1 MATGSDL
8 LRKASPHVGETYHLG
23 VLVPK
28 DNSAWRGPWDCA
40 EFASWCVFQ
49 VTGRL
54 YGCDNNH
61 GNPVRADA
69 YSGYWRRDA
78 ATIGVIV
85 SVEVAAQTKGAAV
98 LRYPQ
103 PNLIGHV
110 VFSDGEGGTIE
121 AHSTATGV
129 IRSTLAGRRWD
140 TGVFVPGVEYSQSDS
155 AVIVTPPLLIL
166 RLTTPLTRGAI
177 VKDVQRKLK
186 AAGFHPGPIDGIYGM
201 QTVAAVSAFQIVNG
215 LVADGEI
222 GLETANA
229 LGMRFP
235 S

>member
-1 MATGSDL
+1 MATGTDL
-8 LRKASPHVGETYHLG
+8 LRKAAPHVGEAYHLG

-28 DNSAWRGPWDCA
+28 DNPAWRGPWDCA

-54 YGCDNNH
+54 YGCDNNN

-69 YSGYWRRDA
+69 FSGFWKRDA
-78 ATIGVIV
+78 AAIGINV
-85 SVEVAAQTKGAAV
+85 SVEVAALTKGAAI
-98 LRYPQ
+98 LRFPQ

-129 IRSTLAGRRWD
+129 IRSRLAGRRWD
-140 TGVFVPGVEYSQSDS
+140 AGVLVPGVEYTQGD
-155 AVIVTPPLLIL
+155 APVIVTPPLLVI

-177 VKDVQRKLK
+177 VKEIQRKLK
-186 AAGFHPGPIDGIYGM
+186 AAGFHPGAIDGIYGM
-201 QTVAAVSAFQIVNG
+201 QTVAGVSAFQIANG
-215 LVADGEI
+215 LLADGEV
-222 GLETANA
+222 GPETATA
-229 LGMRFP
+229 LGVRFP
-235 S
+235 A

>member
-1 MATGSDL
+1 MPSGNDL
-8 LRKASPHVGETYHLG
+8 LKKAAPHVGEAYHLG

-28 DNSAWRGPWDCA
+28 DNKSWQGSWDCA

-61 GNPVRADA
+61 GNPVSADA
-69 YSGYWRRDA
+69 FSGFWKRDA
-78 ATIGVIV
+78 ATIGTMV
-85 SVEVAAQTKGAAV
+85 SVEVAAQTPGAAV
-98 LRYPQ
+98 LRFPQ

-121 AHSTATGV
+121 ARSTATGV
-129 IRSTLAGRRWD
+129 VRAKLAGRRWD
-140 TGVFVPGVEYSQSDS
+140 TGVFVPGIEYSQNGTP
-155 AVIVTPPLLIL
+155 VMVTPPLLVI

-177 VKDVQRKLK
+177 VKEIQRKLK
-186 AAGFHPGPIDGIYGM
+186 AAGFHPGSIDGIYGM
-201 QTVAAVSAFQIVNG
+201 QTVAAVSAFQIANG
-215 LVADGEI
+215 LVADGEF
-222 GLETANA
+222 GRETANA
-229 LGMRFP
+229 LGVDFP